1 MTSAKS
7 KRTTSA
13 AYRKL
18 ALSPATLSAYQSDL
32 RRYRAAGGKIPA
44 TSQALASYLARQAQ
58 ILRPSTIRRRLAAIS
73 YEHTRRGLRSPTR
86 SPVVQQTLRGIRRAA
101 GTNCRQAKPLSVQVL
116 RKIARGSRG
125 ELPIRGKRDRALL
138 LLGFSAG
145 FRRSEL
151 AGLRVGDVAFSRSG
165 LLLRLRK
172 SKTDPFSV
180 GREVAIPYGRDPL
193 CCPVRTLKE
202 WLSVYGRQSSPPL
215 NATTPLFARIDRY
228 GHVFPG
234 LSGASVGAV
243 LKARLVMAGICPDGY
258 SAHSLRAGLVT
269 SAARAGAP
277 LWAIQRQT
285 GHRSASSVHR
295 YIRNVPP
302 FEMNPVRSL
311 L

>member
-1 MTSAKS
+1 MTSTMRRK
-7 KRTTSA
+7 TSA

-18 ALSPATLSAYQSDL
+18 SLSPATLSAYQSDL
-32 RRYRAAGGKIPA
+32 RRYRAAGGRIPS
-44 TSQALASYLARQAQ
+44 TSQALASYLARQAEV
-58 ILRPSTIRRRLAAIS
+58 LRPSTIRRRLAAIS

-101 GTNCRQAKPLSVQVL
+101 GANCRQAKPLSVQVL
-116 RKIARGSRG
+116 RAIAKDRRGQ
-125 ELPIRGKRDRALL
+125 LQIRNKRDRALL

-151 AGLRVGDVAFSRSG
+151 ASLRAGDVSFTRNG
-165 LLLRLRK
+165 LLVRLRK
-172 SKTDPFSV
+172 SKTDPYSV
-180 GREVAIPYGRDPL
+180 GREVAVPYGREVG
-193 CCPVRTLKE
+193 CCPVRSLKT
-202 WLSVYGRQSSPPL
+202 WIAQYSSAL
-215 NATTPLFARIDRY
+215 TSAMTSDTPLFARIDRY

-234 LSGASVGAV
+234 LTGASVGAI
-243 LKARLVMAGICPDGY
+243 LKARLVLAGISPDGY

-295 YIRNVPP
+295 YIRDVPP